1 MIMYTSIY
9 AIGICSHVDSVLDK
23 TKHYWSRIHVSP
35 YIVQNI
41 HNTCKQS
48 FKELH
53 KLYSIVVLR
62 YFYCF
67 VQYMSTYIYGSS
79 AFTGKINRAINETGF
94 CTNKKNIC
102 IENFVL
108 TAPRNFAVKVIMSDH
123 N

>member
-1 MIMYTSIY
+1 MIMYTKLYIY
-9 AIGICSHVDSVLDK
+9 LYNMYCTCSHVDSVLDK
-23 TKHYWSRIHVSP
+23 TKHYWSRIHVTP

-67 VQYMSTYIYGSS
+67 VRVNIYTTIARYRVYQKNMYTKKAKTKL
-79 AFTGKINRAINETGF
+79 AFPRIKR
-94 CTNKKNIC
+94 KNIQK
-102 IENFVL
+102 IL
-108 TAPRNFAVKVIMSDH
+108 Y
-123 N
+123 